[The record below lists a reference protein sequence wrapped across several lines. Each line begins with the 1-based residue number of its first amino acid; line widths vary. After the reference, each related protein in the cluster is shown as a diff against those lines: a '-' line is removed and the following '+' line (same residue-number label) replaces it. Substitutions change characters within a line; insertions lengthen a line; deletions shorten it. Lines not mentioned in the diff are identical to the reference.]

1 MQKYE
6 NFNNKGFSLMELI
19 IVIAIMAILIGV
31 LAPNLIRY
39 VEKTKVAA
47 DYQLCNSVRMA
58 VMLALADPTV
68 PQSQKAIYIA
78 KHSGR
83 KLDPHSDSGTEY
95 GIGYGTSGKNDTRA
109 FFAVM
114 NEILGIEATTGT
126 GMTAELNSRIQSA
139 HWVDYDG
146 EILSYVIVE
155 VTSDHQVTVM
165 ISNTDSTAHG
175 QFVNANDPDSLG
187 KYPNIIVPVVP

>member
-1 MQKYE
+1 
-6 NFNNKGFSLMELI
+6 MELI

-68 PQSQKAIYIA
+68 PQRQKAIYISR
-78 KHSGR
+78 HSSR
-83 KLDPHSDSGTEY
+83 RLDPNSDSGTEY
-95 GIGYGTSGKNDTRA
+95 GIGYGTSGNNDTRA

-114 NEILGIEATTGT
+114 NEILGIEATTGA

-139 HWVDYDG
+139 HWVDEVDG

-155 VTSDHQVTVM
+155 VTSDHQVRVM

-175 QFVNANDPDSLG
+175 QSVSASDPASIG